1 MKINNKQILK
11 VANRMT
17 RRAFVSWT
25 GLGWLISVLLGL
37 VGTRTSEA
45 QSGEDFRS
53 VGNLTQ
59 LKQGNGLLRTK
70 LKQTPVVVI
79 RDSNQQNTLVALNPT
94 CTHLGCQVNWQ
105 GEAKQFVCP
114 CHNSKFSPTGSVL
127 KGPAKKAL
135 PRYIVRVQGQSI
147 LVKLS

>member
-1 MKINNKQILK
+1 MKINNKRILK

-17 RRAFVSWT
+17 RRAFLSWT
-25 GLGWLISVLLGL
+25 GLGWLTTVLLGL
-37 VGTRTSEA
+37 VGIRTAEA
-45 QSGEDFRS
+45 QSVEGFRS

-59 LKQGNGLLRTK
+59 LNQGNGLLLTK
-70 LKQTPVVVI
+70 FKQTPVVVI
-79 RDSNQQNTLVALNPT
+79 RDPNQQNTLVALNPA

-114 CHNSKFSPTGSVL
+114 CHYSKFSPTGGVL

-135 PRYIVRVQGQSI
+135 PRYTVRVQGQSI

>member
-25 GLGWLISVLLGL
+25 GLGWLITVLLGL

-70 LKQTPVVVI
+70 
-79 RDSNQQNTLVALNPT
+79 
-94 CTHLGCQVNWQ
+94 
-105 GEAKQFVCP
+105 
-114 CHNSKFSPTGSVL
+114 GSVL
-127 KGPAKKAL
+127 DLLKSDLEKA
-135 PRYIVRVQGQSI
+135 GKS
-147 LVKLS
+147 

>member
-1 MKINNKQILK
+1 MNNKPIWK
-11 VANRMT
+11 AASRMT

-25 GLGWLISVLLGL
+25 GLGWLTTVLLGL
-37 VGTRTSEA
+37 VGTRTTEA
-45 QSGEDFRS
+45 QSLEGFRA

-59 LKQGNGLLRTK
+59 LKQGNGVLWTK
-70 LKQTPVVVI
+70 FKQTPVVVI
-79 RDSNQQNTLVALNPT
+79 RDPNQQNTLVALKPT
-94 CTHLGCQVNWQ
+94 CIHLGCRVNWQ

-114 CHNSKFSPTGSVL
+114 CHNSKFSPTGGVL

-135 PRYIVRVQGQSI
+135 PRYTVRVQGQNI